1 MILVGSGNSHTFFS
15 CAIAS
20 QLQGIPL
27 LHQSLQVKV
36 ASGDRIVC
44 QQQLQGAKWEVQGYK
59 FVSDHKVS
67 PLQHFNMI
75 VGYDWLEQYS
85 PMKVH
90 WKAKWMAIPYDSETI
105 VVQGILSQLDEG
117 VVVQVFHL
125 TEEGLGLDSDD
136 SNSVVDSVLVEV
148 QKLFDAYADTF
159 ASKVVFPSPSL
170 SVILSH

>member
-1 MILVGSGNSHTFFS
+1 MS
-15 CAIAS
+15 
-20 QLQGIPL
+20 
-27 LHQSLQVKV
+27 
-36 ASGDRIVC
+36 
-44 QQQLQGAKWEVQGYK
+44 
-59 FVSDHKVS
+59 
-67 PLQHFNMI
+67 
-75 VGYDWLEQYS
+75 
-85 PMKVH
+85 
-90 WKAKWMAIPYDSETI
+90 IPYDSETI